1 MPSEFAIIHSFG
13 FTPGLRRMFCLA
25 CFTAGVLRVDAVAPA
40 APVAASATAQQN
52 AADAPVEEVLGNI
65 FIREY
70 RVRGAKRLPQR
81 SIEKA
86 VYPFL
91 GPRRGEQDVEQAR
104 QALEKAYKDQGYQTV
119 YVEVPQQDPRSG
131 VIIMQVVEAPVGR
144 LRVKGAKWFL
154 PSQIKKHAPSMQ
166 EGEVPNFNGVK
177 KDIVALNQM
186 RDRKITPELR
196 AGVVPGTVDIDLVVE
211 DKAPVHGSI
220 EFNNRHNA
228 NTTPDR
234 LNGSISYGNLWQ
246 LGHTLGLSFQI
257 APERVKDALIY
268 SGYYMMPLPWE
279 GTNLMITGTKQD
291 SNVSTLGGGA
301 VAGRGEVLGFRF
313 MKQLPAEKGYVHSLS
328 MGMDFKRFGQD
339 VTSAGVTTSAPV
351 TYFPFTLA
359 YSAGILRTHS
369 YTDFNLST
377 VFHLR
382 GMGSRTE
389 FAGRRY
395 RADDGFFYV
404 RGDVSHTHDLPGGF
418 QAYVKVQ
425 GQASGSSL
433 VNTEQLAIGGLSTV
447 RGYLEAT
454 QLGDSGIIGSCE
466 LRSPTLIGSG
476 GRESPDEWRF
486 YGFYEAGR
494 VMVNNPLPSQLNNF
508 ALASTGIGTRVKV
521 RQHIHGSV
529 DLAMPLINQP
539 HAISNDIYMRFRLWL
554 DF

>member
-1 MPSEFAIIHSFG
+1 
-13 FTPGLRRMFCLA
+13 MFCLA
-25 CFTAGVLRVDAVAPA
+25 CLVAAEGLSAHAAAPAAAPA
-40 APVAASATAQQN
+40 APAATQEAAAPATGDEA
-52 AADAPVEEVLGNI
+52 VLGDI
-65 FIREY
+65 FIKEFRI
-70 RVRGAKRLPQR
+70 RGSKRLPQR
-81 SIEKA
+81 SVEKA
-86 VYPFL
+86 VYPYL

-104 QALEKAYKDQGYQTV
+104 QALEKAYKELGYQTV

-154 PSQIKKHAPSMQ
+154 PSKIKQHAPSMQ
-166 EGEVPNFNGVK
+166 EGEVPNFNDVK

-196 AGVVPGTVDIDLVVE
+196 AGVTPGTVDIDLVVD

-228 NTTPDR
+228 NTTPYR
-234 LNGSISYGNLWQ
+234 LNGSFSYGNLWQ
-246 LGHTLGLSFQI
+246 LGHTLGVSFQV
-257 APERVKDALIY
+257 APERLQDALIY
-268 SGYYMMPLPWE
+268 SAYYMVPLAWE
-279 GTNLMITGTKQD
+279 GTNFMITGTKQD

-313 MKQLPAEKGYVHSLS
+313 MKQLPTEKGYVHSLS
-328 MGMDFKRFGQD
+328 MGMDFKRFAQD
-339 VTSAGVTTSAPV
+339 VTSAGVTSSAPV
-351 TYFPFTLA
+351 TYFPISLA
-359 YSAGILRTHS
+359 YSGGKLREHS

-382 GMGSRTE
+382 GMGSRTQ
-389 FAGRRY
+389 FANRRY
-395 RADDGFFYV
+395 QADDGFFYV
-404 RGDVSHTHDLPGGF
+404 RGDMSHTHDLPGGF
-418 QAYVKVQ
+418 QVYGKIM

-454 QLGDSGIIGSCE
+454 QLGDSGIIGSFE
-466 LRSPTLIGSG
+466 MRSPTFIGSG
-476 GRESPDEWRF
+476 AKDSPDEWRV

-494 VMVNNPLPSQLNNF
+494 VMVNNPLPGQLNYF
-508 ALASTGIGTRVKV
+508 DLASTGAGSRIRL
-521 RQHIHGSV
+521 RQHMHGSV
-529 DLAMPLINQP
+529 DLAVPMISQP
-539 HAISNDIYMRFRLWL
+539 HAISHDIYMRFRVWF